1 MSDSFMNDN
10 EPKRKPRAAV
20 IPLLLGPANCES
32 AVGFSWR
39 FVRDHAPVL
48 GVPIIGTGRKR
59 CVRADLFVAALER
72 SGAADLPSLAKVEP
86 EPVDAAEAVRR
97 AIGVSRRGGER

>member
-1 MSDSFMNDN
+1 MTTN
-10 EPKRKPRAAV
+10 EPKRKTRAAV

-32 AVGFSWR
+32 AVGLPWR
-39 FVRDHAPVL
+39 AVRDHAPLL

-59 CVRADLFVAALER
+59 CVRADLFIEALER
-72 SGAADLPSLAKVEP
+72 RGADLPSVAKVEP

-97 AIGVSRRGGER
+97 AIGVSKRARGG